1 MQRDHRQVLSSLL
14 SGALA
19 GALAKTAVAPL
30 DRTKIIFQGNSCAT
44 ALPPTSPSTPNTES
58 QIVAQTGLT
67 FHFIVSVSL
76 ESTAVFLPQPSKYWV
91 LCHRRLP
98 GIASL
103 IQEQRESLLY
113 QSDSDHKPSLSRRLG
128 MRCSH
133 PGPEI
138 SIGVCTAGILELCTE
153 VHGWE
158 GEGVPCFI
166 LVTSVQTERWGTE
179 LQLERDLP
187 DLGRRNSFC
196 YQKQCSLQTGLSC
209 LETLNCL
216 SHSPRVG
223 FCYFKNIGSCFLQ
236 GQEPSALEKCWLL
249 IRGGR
254 ASYGHGEARVECLSS
269 APKASICGGRGGP
282 GGNEGR
288 DGCFG

>member
-1 MQRDHRQVLSSLL
+1 LQRDHRQVLSSLL

-30 DRTKIIFQGNSCAT
+30 DRTKIIFQGNSCVT
-44 ALPPTSPSTPNTES
+44 DLPPTSPPTPNTES

-158 GEGVPCFI
+158 GEGVPSFI
-166 LVTSVQTERWGTE
+166 LVTSVQTERWGQNCSWKGTFLTWE
-179 LQLERDLP
+179 EGTPFCSQFTNWSQL
-187 DLGRRNSFC
+187 S
-196 YQKQCSLQTGLSC
+196 
-209 LETLNCL
+209 
-216 SHSPRVG
+216 
-223 FCYFKNIGSCFLQ
+223 
-236 GQEPSALEKCWLL
+236 
-249 IRGGR
+249 
-254 ASYGHGEARVECLSS
+254 
-269 APKASICGGRGGP
+269 
-282 GGNEGR
+282 GNT
-288 DGCFG
+288 